1 MSQSNCSQCNVV
13 HCTQCNDVN
22 FFISRQRRIMKQNR
36 TFSSMYTQQRAAL
49 DSNINTANAGA
60 KHDSYQRYL
69 NKKKRNNMVR
79 TINDNIA
86 STDSPKEGNKIQAF
100 FMTYKLVDDCG
111 C

>member
-1 MSQSNCSQCNVV
+1 MSESKCSQCNVV
-13 HCTQCNDVN
+13 HFTQCNDVN
-22 FFISRQRRIMKQNR
+22 FFISRQRRIMKQSR

-49 DSNINTANAGA
+49 DSSINTTNAGA

-79 TINDNIA
+79 TLNDNVA
-86 STDSPKEGNKIQAF
+86 NTAAPKQGNKIQAF
-100 FMTYKLVDDCG
+100 FMTYKLADDCG

>member
-1 MSQSNCSQCNVV
+1 MSEAKCAQCNVL

-22 FFISRQRRIMKQNR
+22 FFISRQRHIMKQSR
-36 TFSSMYTQQRAAL
+36 SISSLYTQQRAAL
-49 DSNINTANAGA
+49 DSSINTNNAGV

-79 TINDNIA
+79 TLNDNIA
-86 STDSPKEGNKIQAF
+86 NTESAKNGNKIQAF
-100 FMTYKLVDDCG
+100 FLTYKLKDDCG

>member
-1 MSQSNCSQCNVV
+1 MSESKCSQCNVL

-22 FFISRQRRIMKQNR
+22 FFISRQRRIMKQSM
-36 TFSSMYTQQRAAL
+36 TYSSTYTQQRAAL
-49 DSNINTANAGA
+49 DSTINTTNAGA

-79 TINDNIA
+79 TLNDNIA
-86 STDSPKEGNKIQAF
+86 NTGSPKQGNKIQAF
-100 FMTYKLVDDCG
+100 FMTYKLADDCG

>member
-1 MSQSNCSQCNVV
+1 MSEAKCAQCNVL

-22 FFISRQRRIMKQNR
+22 FFISRQRRIMKQSM
-36 TFSSMYTQQRAAL
+36 TYSSTYTQQRASL
-49 DSNINTANAGA
+49 ESNVNNTNVGV

-79 TINDNIA
+79 TLNDNIA
-86 STDSPKEGNKIQAF
+86 NTASPKQGNKIQAF
-100 FMTYKLVDDCG
+100 FMTYKLRDDCG

>member
-1 MSQSNCSQCNVV
+1 MSESKCNQCNVV

-22 FFISRQRRIMKQNR
+22 FFISRQRRIMKQSQTN
-36 TFSSMYTQQRAAL
+36 SSMYIQQRAAL
-49 DSNINTANAGA
+49 ESNVNNTNAGA

-79 TINDNIA
+79 TLNDNIA
-86 STDSPKEGNKIQAF
+86 NTASPKQGNKIQAF
-100 FMTYKLVDDCG
+100 FMTFKLADDCG